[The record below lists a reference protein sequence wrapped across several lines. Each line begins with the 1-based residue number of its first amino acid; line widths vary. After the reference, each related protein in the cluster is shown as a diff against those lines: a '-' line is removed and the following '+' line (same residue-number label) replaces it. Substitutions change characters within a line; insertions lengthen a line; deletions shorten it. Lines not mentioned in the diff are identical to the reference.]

1 MIMKAILFYLLLIP
15 LCSFSQNENDTTIY
29 LDSTYSR
36 TTDGN
41 HKYYAI
47 IKNTNRKKKEYEVTQ
62 YYLSGKIESKGLSKS
77 NEYFDE
83 IGEITSYY
91 ENGNVKSLKYY
102 KEHYPEGKCTFW
114 HENGTKKAEG
124 EYVIVPNKEF
134 KDFKNSRLK
143 IVNYWDDKNVQKV
156 IDGEGELEDDG
167 FIETDH
173 LHSVSNGKIKNGYK
187 DENWIGKSKTPKIQ
201 FSEVYK
207 NGELVSG
214 TSIDESNQSHSYSE
228 IMKRADPAGG
238 IEVFYKY
245 VQNNFIQPE
254 SQSFKGGKVLTKF
267 DIDENGFIVNVR
279 NIKSLTPEVDITA
292 IKLFE
297 NFKKF
302 MPAEYRG
309 IKIKS
314 SYIMPITLQG
324 NN

>member
-1 MIMKAILFYLLLIP
+1 MRKIISLLFFV
-15 LCSFSQNENDTTIY
+15 SFFSFAQKENDTTIY

-47 IKNTNRKKKEYEVTQ
+47 IKNTNIKKKEYEVIQ

-102 KEHYPEGKCTFW
+102 KEYYPEGKCTFW

-124 EYVIVPNKEF
+124 EYIIVPNKEF
-134 KDFKNSRLK
+134 KNFKNSRLK
-143 IVNYWDDKNVQKV
+143 IVNYWDSSNIQKV
-156 IDGEGELEDDG
+156 INGEGVLEDDG
-167 FIETDH
+167 FIETND

-187 DENWIGKSKTPKIQ
+187 DENWIGKSKNPNIQ
-201 FSEVYK
+201 FSEIYK

-228 IMKRADPAGG
+228 IMKKANPLGG

-245 VQNNFIQPE
+245 VQNNFTQPE
-254 SQSFKGGKVLTKF
+254 SQSFKGGKVITKF
-267 DIDENGFIVNVR
+267 DIDENGSIVNVT
-279 NIKSLTPEVDITA
+279 NIKSLTPEVDIAA

-297 NFKKF
+297 NFKNF

-309 IKIKS
+309 IKIKT
-314 SYIMPITLQG
+314 SYTMPIMLQG